1 MLGGVAMKH
10 YRIRRGSIA
19 YYATKPITL
28 ILIISIIMGVFIL
41 TSNAN
46 ADTNIHKLYITS
58 GYYESNDL
66 IVTDDGNLWECSVDD
81 SIRNGCPVLIT
92 FNNNGTESIHDD
104 IIIDVAPQNTHWNI
118 PLTQDLQ
125 AYIIYLCE
133 EYNIAPE
140 LVIAVIQEESNY
152 NTDAIGDNGTS
163 FGLMQVREM
172 YHERRMH
179 KLGCTNLLD
188 PYQNVTVGID
198 ILSEKLNK
206 YDTIEEA
213 LTAYNAGD
221 AGAYEL
227 YFSKGIK
234 ANDYALEVM
243 EIAENLQ

>member
-1 MLGGVAMKH
+1 M
-10 YRIRRGSIA
+10 
-19 YYATKPITL
+19 
-28 ILIISIIMGVFIL
+28 
-41 TSNAN
+41 
-46 ADTNIHKLYITS
+46 
-58 GYYESNDL
+58 
-66 IVTDDGNLWECSVDD
+66 DD

-92 FNNNGTESIHDD
+92 FDNNGTESIYDD

-172 YHERRMH
+172 YHEKRMH

-198 ILSEKLNK
+198 ILAEKLNK
-206 YDTIEEA
+206 YDTVEEA

-234 ANDYALEVM
+234 ANDYAFEVM